1 MVRTEIPV
9 LIRAG
14 IFFSAI
20 SEMKRSEAF
29 EMGFVARTHGLK
41 GGLVVALHEDIPLS
55 MKSGDAL
62 FVEMEGVFVPY
73 FIKEISV
80 KGDKAYLTFQEIESI
95 ESAQGLVRKKIY
107 LPKSA
112 RPRLRGISFYDDEV
126 EGFRVQYKEEVLG
139 LVSGIVWSGPQRM
152 IEVTGGRKELLIPV
166 NEVFITKLDR
176 KAKVIQVELPEGF
189 LDL

>member
-1 MVRTEIPV
+1 
-9 LIRAG
+9 
-14 IFFSAI
+14 
-20 SEMKRSEAF
+20 
-29 EMGFVARTHGLK
+29 
-41 GGLVVALHEDIPLS
+41 
-55 MKSGDAL
+55 
-62 FVEMEGVFVPY
+62 
-73 FIKEISV
+73 
-80 KGDKAYLTFQEIESI
+80 
-95 ESAQGLVRKKIY
+95 VRKKIY

-139 LVSGIVWSGPQRM
+139 QVSGIVWSGPQRM